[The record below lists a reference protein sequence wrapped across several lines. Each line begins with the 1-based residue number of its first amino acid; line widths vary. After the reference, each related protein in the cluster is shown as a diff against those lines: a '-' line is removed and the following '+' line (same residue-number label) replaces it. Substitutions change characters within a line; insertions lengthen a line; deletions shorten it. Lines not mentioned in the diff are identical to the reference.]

1 MKRILVSIFPHLPT
15 LVNWNRVLSIM
26 NKTATLMATGS
37 IRGHIIRFAIPI
49 FLGALF
55 QQLYNTADS
64 LVVGNFIGKEALAA
78 ITSSTSL
85 IFLIVG
91 LVQGVAVGSGVVI
104 SMYFGSGDLKSVHRA
119 IHTTIFFG
127 ICSSICLS
135 LIGFFFSPILLT
147 WMGTPSAV
155 FDEAITYLRVFFL
168 GISALVLY
176 NTAAGIL
183 QAVGDSKHPLYF
195 LMIASVIN
203 IVLDIIFVAVFNMGI
218 AGPAYATIISQ
229 SISVILSFRLLLKT
243 KEIYKVELRQIS
255 FDRRMMKKILNFGIP
270 AGIQNSVTSLANVV
284 VQSSINLF
292 GAAAM
297 AGSGTFMR
305 IQGFALIPI
314 TSFVLALTTFTGQNI
329 GAKQYDR
336 VKKGARFGFLFAML
350 LAEGIGLILYF
361 NAESL
366 VLLFSRDPS
375 IIAFGVQKSQIS
387 SLFLFAVAL
396 SHVMAGLFRGAGK
409 SIVPMFVMLIFW
421 CIIRVLYIKIAL
433 FFMMDIRVVYWAH
446 PLTWLMSSTVF
457 IIYYFKGNWL
467 KKNL

>member
-195 LMIASVIN
+195 LIIASVIN

>member
-350 LAEGIGLILYF
+350 LAEGIGLILYL

>member
-1 MKRILVSIFPHLPT
+1 MKRNLVSIFPHLPT

-37 IRGHIIRFAIPI
+37 IKGHIIRFAIPI

-135 LIGFFFSPILLT
+135 LIGFFFSPILLR
-147 WMGTPSAV
+147 WMGTPFEV

-203 IVLDIIFVAVFNMGI
+203 IVLDILFVAVFNMGI

-243 KEIYKVELRQIS
+243 KEIYKVEIRQIS
-255 FDRRMMKKILNFGIP
+255 FDRGMMKKILNFGIP

-329 GAKQYDR
+329 GAKEYDR

-350 LAEGIGLILYF
+350 LAEGIGLILFF

-467 KKNL
+467 RKNL